1 MVNAFG
7 QDPTARVNK
16 ELLRHG
22 LIKRAPDMRAV
33 LRVHGAVVC
42 TNIKCVV
49 MALPS
54 IYRRAM
60 ICRHRYC
67 RDRLHL
73 DQVVTSTDAVP
84 RVWR

>member
-33 LRVHGAVVC
+33 LRVVVC

-54 IYRRAM
+54 IYRCAM